1 MPEINLFSEV
11 AQEIGNELLQAQ
23 RDAAK
28 SKAIEFGQQRV
39 SKVKDLEQRART
51 SREAEQA
58 LFARPDGKERILKML
73 RAKRGQQ

>member
-11 AQEIGNELLQAQ
+11 AQEIGEELLQAQ

-28 SKAIEFGQQRV
+28 SNPIEFGQQRV
-39 SKVKDLEQRART
+39 RKVKDLEQRART
-51 SREAEQA
+51 SREAQKA
-58 LFARPDGKERILKML
+58 LFARPDGRERILKML